1 MEKFCLSQFQSRGHV
16 YFRFTNFQIFSQFIL
31 EARARKYHPNKE
43 LCKKHGVLEIS
54 LLAEKVCTI

>member
-1 MEKFCLSQFQSRGHV
+1 V
-16 YFRFTNFQIFSQFIL
+16 YKHTGVLNLHCTEDTSEEIWYQFIL

-43 LCKKHGVLEIS
+43 LYEKHGVLEIS